1 MQIKLEQWC
10 HDFENYLQQSPIR
23 IESELSTM
31 ISRDA
36 LQNIQKV
43 ELDLVRIQKNIFTT
57 LRVALIGEVKAGKST
72 LINALVGY
80 TVSPTDMLEATSV
93 IWEIGYDAIDSTVV
107 QFVDGDFK
115 EVEHQHVM
123 SIVGTE
129 AESLQQAKKIEK
141 IIVKTH
147 KHKLRNLLLLD
158 SPGLATITQQNSAL
172 TKNIVIET
180 DLVVWVVNGNHLG
193 QADIAE
199 DIVSIAHLGKP
210 IIAVIN
216 KVDEVDEDPE
226 ALIEYLDS
234 TSGDYLQQIFAL
246 SAFKAVEGNNTAVD
260 NQYVA
265 LFKDFTDYLQVK
277 VDDKAKTVKQDSVQD
292 SCEALA
298 RRELIVHQSIIR
310 QTREKIEAYDD
321 CRDDLRRDKS
331 RIEKSLTLELDKK
344 YNDLLKDKSFE
355 QDIKTCLSNT
365 PSVSENGLLPILSQ
379 YNDPISIQIKKTY
392 DKNVSEA
399 FEVNSSQIINR
410 FKRFQ
415 MIESQKMRHDMESHG
430 LSYNVDDSNDVK
442 DFAIKGGAVLG
453 AGGAAFAGYAAIL
466 GANASAIT
474 VGAALSA
481 VALPLVAVGIAA
493 GAVYGFFKMQDKK
506 ENALNLQVHN
516 IVKQMIE
523 ENKQS
528 LIDGINNGLEANF
541 HEMED
546 YYIETICAG
555 QNLNQ
560 QKKLLQNLE
569 DYNNGLHAFLKN

>member
-321 CRDDLRRDKS
+321 YRDDLRRDKS

-546 YYIETICAG
+546 YYIETICVG